1 MKLGIKN
8 NFNNSLSEGMVLFQ
22 KISYSIMTVIVASIL
37 FSLTQKYY
45 IFDIKIADLDRVNP
59 SIFETTDNQKA
70 NTPAN
75 IYKLPLDDSIL
86 TYNFLSK
93 KTKLEDFKSA
103 NTIPNI
109 TISKLPIE
117 LKDISSVKDRKELF
131 IKIALPLIVGENE
144 ILNNQNKKI
153 KHLKDNFEHI
163 SKNDALWLI
172 DKMKKYRV
180 KNKSIDQLLVKVD
193 TIPVS
198 LALSQAAIESGWGTS
213 RFAIEGNALYGQYVW
228 GNDED
233 GMVPTDRKNN
243 EIYSIR
249 AFSSLRESVASYMLN
264 LNSNYHYN
272 EFRNN
277 RFILKSTDR
286 KISGVYLAE
295 FIKNYSIE
303 DNYASK
309 VIGVIK
315 TNNLEDL
322 DDMKIDKR
330 IIPANITSDVI

>member
-1 MKLGIKN
+1 MKLVIKN
-8 NFNNSLSEGMVLFQ
+8 IFNNSFSEGTVLFQ
-22 KISYSIMTVIVASIL
+22 KILYSITAVIVASIL
-37 FSLTQKYY
+37 FSLTQKYF
-45 IFDIKIADLDRVNP
+45 IFDINIADLDKVNS
-59 SIFETTDNQKA
+59 SILEINDNQKA
-70 NTPAN
+70 NTSIN
-75 IYKLPLDDSIL
+75 IYKLPLYNSII

-93 KTKLEDFKSA
+93 ETKLDDFKST
-103 NTIPNI
+103 NIIPNI
-109 TISKLPIE
+109 TISKLPNE

-153 KHLKDNFEHI
+153 KHLKDNFEYI

-172 DKMKKYRV
+172 KKMKKYKV
-180 KNKSIDQLLVKVD
+180 KNKSIDQLLIKVD

-213 RFAIEGNALYGQYVW
+213 RFAMEGNALYGQYVW
-228 GNDED
+228 GNDEV

-243 EIYSIR
+243 EVYSIK

-277 RFILKSTDR
+277 RFKLKNTDR

-295 FIKNYSIE
+295 FINNYSIE
-303 DNYASK
+303 DNYPSK

>member
-1 MKLGIKN
+1 MKLAIEN
-8 NFNNSLSEGMVLFQ
+8 IFNNLSSDGTALFQ
-22 KISYSIMTVIVASIL
+22 KILYLILSVIVASIL
-37 FSLTQKYY
+37 FSLTQKYL
-45 IFDIKIADLDRVNP
+45 IFDIKIADLDKVNS
-59 SIFETTDNQKA
+59 SIIQMTDSQKA
-70 NTPAN
+70 NTSAN
-75 IYKLPLDDSIL
+75 IYNIPSEDSIL

-93 KTKLEDFKSA
+93 KTKLEDLKLA
-103 NTIPNI
+103 NIIPNI
-109 TISKLPIE
+109 TISKLPSE

-131 IKIALPLIVGENE
+131 IKIALPIIVGENE

-153 KHLKDNFEHI
+153 KYLKDNFEYI
-163 SKNDALWLI
+163 SKKDALWLI
-172 DKMKKYRV
+172 DKMKKYKV

-193 TIPVS
+193 AIPVS

-233 GMVPTDRKNN
+233 GMVPTDRNNN
-243 EIYSIR
+243 EVYSIK

-264 LNSNYHYN
+264 LNSNYHYD

-277 RFILKSTDR
+277 RFILKNTDR

-295 FIKNYSIE
+295 FIKKYSIE
-303 DNYASK
+303 DNYTSK

-330 IIPANITSDVI
+330 IIPANIMSDVI

>member
-1 MKLGIKN
+1 MKLVIKN
-8 NFNNSLSEGMVLFQ
+8 IFNNSFSEGTVLFQ
-22 KISYSIMTVIVASIL
+22 KILYSIMAIIVASIL
-37 FSLTQKYY
+37 FSFIQKYF
-45 IFDIKIADLDRVNP
+45 IFNINIVDLDKVNT
-59 SIFETTDNQKA
+59 STFEMTDNQKA
-70 NTPAN
+70 NTSTN
-75 IYKLPLDDSIL
+75 IYKLPLDDPIF
-86 TYNFLSK
+86 TYNFFSK

-103 NTIPNI
+103 NIIPNI
-109 TISKLPIE
+109 TISKLPNE

-131 IKIALPLIVGENE
+131 IKIALPLIVSENE

-153 KHLKDNFEHI
+153 THLKDNFKYI

-172 DKMKKYRV
+172 NKMKKYKV

-233 GMVPTDRKNN
+233 GMVPTDRENN

-249 AFSSLRESVASYMLN
+249 VFSSLRESVASYMLN

-277 RFILKSTDR
+277 RFILKNTDR

-303 DNYASK
+303 DNYPSK
-309 VIGVIK
+309 VIGVIE

-322 DDMKIDKR
+322 DDMRIDKR
-330 IIPANITSDVI
+330 IIPANIMSDVI